1 MRQGGFADSRDVFEE
16 QMSAR
21 HKADDGHLN
30 DLSLALNDSRNI
42 VLNRVKRFR
51 EVHGRLLALAAGE
64 YVVD

>member
-30 DLSLALNDSRNI
+30 DLSLALDDSRNI

-51 EVHGRLLALAAGE
+51 DVHGR
-64 YVVD
+64 